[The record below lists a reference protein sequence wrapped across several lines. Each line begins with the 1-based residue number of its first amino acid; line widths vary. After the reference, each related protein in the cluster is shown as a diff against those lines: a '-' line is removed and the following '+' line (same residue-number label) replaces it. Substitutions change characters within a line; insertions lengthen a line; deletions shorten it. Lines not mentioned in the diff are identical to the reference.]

1 MVGNDIGPLEWK
13 PGELPRVV
21 VEIDAVLAP
30 RLPTID

>member
-1 MVGNDIGPLEWK
+1 MVGNDIGPLERK

-30 RLPTID
+30 RLAAID